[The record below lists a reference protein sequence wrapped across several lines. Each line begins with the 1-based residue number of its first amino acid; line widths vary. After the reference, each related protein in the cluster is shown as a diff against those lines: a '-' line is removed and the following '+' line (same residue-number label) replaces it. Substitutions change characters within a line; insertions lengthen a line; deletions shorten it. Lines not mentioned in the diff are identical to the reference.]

1 MITKTHI
8 NRTKIPRTQT
18 KIQGKSVKKKKK
30 KKVSCDIIA
39 FKLEKITYVKSY
51 NYVPDESETSFTQV
65 FGNVVFKFVASLL
78 TLLVISSVLFVFTSL
93 LNIVVW

>member
-18 KIQGKSVKKKKK
+18 KIQGKSVKKKK

-65 FGNVVFKFVASLL
+65 FGNVVFKCVASLL

>member
-30 KKVSCDIIA
+30 KVSCDIIEL
-39 FKLEKITYVKSY
+39 KLEKITYVKSY

>member
-18 KIQGKSVKKKKK
+18 KLQRKSVKKKK